1 MAITRLQQ
9 ARQMYALGQR
19 VAKTMDGSR
28 PGYRGPGGYQGNG
41 SGPAGGASAGGNYGG
56 DSSGGVNP
64 NDMSGAGDRS
74 YDFKGPADLGVTTRS
89 ANTISPPDVDRGAVG
104 QFSTYGK
111 NVFANNLKGPTLG
124 QKISQGV
131 GNFASGV
138 GDFITSGGM
147 IGGVLRGLGSLF
159 NPPAPSPSTGNV
171 GPAGMTGVDQYG
183 NPTYGTVEDAI
194 RASRRNEFIEKMSEG
209 GEDGGGKDENRG
221 NDIYI
226 PSLYGEDETIEDI
239 DGDGIISLQD
249 IVLRF
254 QGADETLNPQ
264 AVGLQDTDQLRA
276 MIQER
281 VKNLYT

>member
-56 DSSGGVNP
+56 NRSGGVSP
-64 NDMSGAGDRS
+64 NQISGAGPSTRDRPNPHTLS
-74 YDFKGPADLGVTTRS
+74 GTSKDTFVSPNA
-89 ANTISPPDVDRGAVG
+89 ISNSP
-104 QFSTYGK
+104 QFTQEGRDT
-111 NVFANNLKGPTLG
+111 FIQNLRGPTLG
-124 QKISQGV
+124 QKIRQGV

-138 GDFITSGGM
+138 GDYITSGGM

-171 GPAGMTGVDQYG
+171 GPAGIKTDG
-183 NPTYGTVEDAI
+183 TYGTVEDAI
-194 RASRRNEFIEKMSEG
+194 RASRRNEFIEKMGEG
-209 GEDGGGKDENRG
+209 GGGQDKDEDRD
-221 NDIYI
+221 NDIYM
-226 PSLYGEDETIEDI
+226 PSLYAEDETIEDI

-249 IVLRF
+249 IILRF
-254 QGADETLNPQ
+254 QGADRTLNPQ